1 VSFRILN
8 RGVALAGVALH
19 FDDRAL
25 TAARYVLEAAQRSA
39 RFGFWTNSLCR
50 QTWVVMRRF
59 CLGILDARCAK
70 EVASDR
76 GIRLVGH
83 SVRIFNQKHIT
94 DADPQKDPL
103 FASAYPADINHF
115 ALRPPHLV
123 ESLVRESD
131 SVFEA
136 LSKQTR

>member
-1 VSFRILN
+1 MSFRILN

-50 QTWVVMRRF
+50 QTWVVIRRF
-59 CLGILDARCAK
+59 CLGILDARWTK

-83 SVRIFNQKHIT
+83 SVRIFTQERIT
-94 DADPQKDPL
+94 DADSQKDPL
-103 FASAYPADINHF
+103 FAGAYPAASIIPHF
-115 ALRPPHLV
+115 APLIWL

-136 LSKQTR
+136 LSKRPR